1 VEEVAVSIMAAPEE
15 AVLQEP
21 EAELADRHTTLWV
34 ATAQRMELVA
44 QHQTGAAVA
53 VAEQQLQVYL
63 QPAVAAMAVQVVHLR
78 SQEQVSRTLAVAAVA
93 VATAVNQATPLP
105 LVVTVEQVAAVT
117 VVHRHGTD
125 PAVVQALAS
134 VAPSTQVVAAVA
146 VAIALAPKSL
156 EVTTVVAAA
165 VDPESLSCAIF
176 YLPLRHPIS
185 TADQTLVRHQL
196 TTSPEIKLLRLQAM
210 PL

>member
-1 VEEVAVSIMAAPEE
+1 VG
-15 AVLQEP
+15 
-21 EAELADRHTTLWV
+21 
-34 ATAQRMELVA
+34 
-44 QHQTGAAVA
+44 QHQTGAAAVA
-53 VAEQQLQVYL
+53 VAQQLLAQL
-63 QPAVAAMAVQVVHLR
+63 QSTVAATEVQVVHLR
-78 SQEQVSRTLAVAAVA
+78 SQEQASRSPVVAVA
-93 VATAVNQATPLP
+93 VAVIAANQATHHLQGAMAAQ
-105 LVVTVEQVAAVT
+105 VVAVT
-117 VVHRHGTD
+117 VVHRHGTE
-125 PAVVQALAS
+125 PAAVQALAS

-156 EVTTVVAAA
+156 EVTMVVAAA
-165 VDPESLSCAIF
+165 VDPESLSCAIS